1 MLLQLNIKNFALI
14 EDLTI
19 SFEKGFNVLSGETGA
34 GKSILIDA
42 INYVLGSKFS
52 KDLIRTGEN
61 KTFVEAIFS
70 IENPKT
76 EETLK
81 EQDIEYDDLI
91 IISRETFQSGKSI
104 AKVNGKSILLSSLKS
119 ISSTLLD
126 IHGQH
131 ENQNLLSNENHI
143 HYVDYYG
150 EDNIRKLLEN
160 YREKYYKLNE
170 IEDKILGLLGKD
182 GEKEKLTDFFKYQ
195 IDEIN
200 SANLKEGEEEELEE
214 KYKILSNAEKIN
226 NTLNMCYNNLYTNDE
241 GVLSIYD
248 GLSMVIKEISS
259 LEKNLPKVKD
269 IKGSLEEAF
278 YNIEGSIEQIRSI
291 KENIYYD
298 ENELEYI
305 NSRIYLINSYRK
317 KYGNTIKDILNYRD
331 KIKLQYEEMINSSEI
346 VEKLKK
352 DKAKIIEELK
362 VEGEKLHKERCRIAE
377 SLETKIK
384 GELNFVGLEKSTFKI
399 EVDLEDKFTQN
410 GLDKVQFSISTNP
423 GEPLKPLER
432 VVSGGELSR
441 IMLALKTVFVD
452 KDKIPSVIF
461 DEIDTGISGRIAQ
474 CVAEKMYTI
483 SKGHQVFCVTHLPQ
497 IACISDMHYW
507 VSKEVKED
515 KTFTRVRQ
523 MSKNEKEYEI
533 ARMIGGAEV
542 TKLTLEHAKELIGMA
557 NSKKIE
563 LKSNIG

>member
-150 EDNIRKLLEN
+150 EDNIRRLIKN
-160 YREKYYKLNE
+160 YSEKYYKLNE
-170 IEDKILGLLGKD
+170 IEDKISQLLGKD
-182 GEKEKLTDFFKYQ
+182 GEKEKLIDFFKYQ

-248 GLSMVIKEISS
+248 GLSIVIKEISS

-298 ENELEYI
+298 EKELEYI
-305 NSRIYLINSYRK
+305 NSRIYLINSYKK
-317 KYGNTIKDILNYRD
+317 KYGNAIEDILNYRD

-377 SLETKIK
+377 SLEMKIK

-399 EVDLEDKFTQN
+399 DVDLEDRFTQN

-423 GEPLKPLER
+423 GEPLKPLEK

-523 MSKNEKEYEI
+523 MSENEKEYEI
-533 ARMIGGAEV
+533 ARMIGGSEV
-542 TKLTLEHAKELIGMA
+542 TKLTLEHAKELIDMA

-563 LKSNIG
+563 LKSNVG

>member
-76 EETLK
+76 EEILK
-81 EQDIEYDDLI
+81 EQDIECDDLI

-104 AKVNGKSILLSSLKS
+104 AKVNGKSILISSLKY

-150 EDNIRKLLEN
+150 EDNIRRLLEN
-160 YREKYYKLNE
+160 YRKKYYKLNE
-170 IEDKILGLLGKD
+170 IEDKIFKLLGKD
-182 GEKEKLTDFFKYQ
+182 GEKEKLIDFFKYQ

-298 ENELEYI
+298 EKELEYI
-305 NSRIYLINSYRK
+305 NSRIYLINSYKK

-362 VEGEKLHKERCRIAE
+362 IEGEKLHKERCRIAE
-377 SLETKIK
+377 SLEAKIK

-399 EVDLEDKFTQN
+399 NVELEDKFTQN
-410 GLDKVQFSISTNP
+410 GSDKIQFSISTNP
-423 GEPLKPLER
+423 GEPLKPLEK

-523 MSKNEKEYEI
+523 MSENEKEYEI
-533 ARMIGGAEV
+533 ARMIGGSEV
-542 TKLTLEHAKELIGMA
+542 TKLTLEHAKELINMA
-557 NSKKIE
+557 NLKKIE
-563 LKSNIG
+563 LKCNIG

>member
-70 IENPKT
+70 AENPKT
-76 EETLK
+76 EEILK
-81 EQDIEYDDLI
+81 EQDIECDDLI

-150 EDNIRKLLEN
+150 EDNIRRLLKN

-170 IEDKILGLLGKD
+170 IEDKISQLLGKD
-182 GEKEKLTDFFKYQ
+182 GEKEKLIDFFKYQ

-200 SANLKEGEEEELEE
+200 SANLKEDEEEELEE

-298 ENELEYI
+298 EKELEYI
-305 NSRIYLINSYRK
+305 NSRIYLINSYKK
-317 KYGNTIKDILNYRD
+317 KYGNAIEDILNYRD

-377 SLETKIK
+377 SLEMKIK

-399 EVDLEDKFTQN
+399 DVDLEDRFTQN

-523 MSKNEKEYEI
+523 MSENEKEYEI
-533 ARMIGGAEV
+533 ARMIGGSEV
-542 TKLTLEHAKELIGMA
+542 TKLTLEHAKELIDMA

-563 LKSNIG
+563 LKSNVG